1 MQYQL
6 VLQFPL
12 SENLDFDALI
22 ELETKLTFELGSE
35 HDVDGHDFGSGE
47 MNIFI
52 HTNNPDDAFK
62 KTIGL
67 LSDQFSSILNAA
79 YRKLDSD
86 QYIWLHPAN
95 SREDFH
101 VA

>member
-12 SENLDFDALI
+12 DEDFDFDALI

-52 HTNNPDDAFK
+52 HTDNPIEVFK
-62 KTIGL
+62 KTAL
-67 LSDQFSSILNAA
+67 LLNDQLSSILKAA
-79 YRKLDSD
+79 YRKIDSD
-86 QYIWLHPAN
+86 RYTWLNPAN
-95 SREDFH
+95 NSEEFH
-101 VA
+101 VS

>member
-1 MQYQL
+1 MKYQL
-6 VLQFPL
+6 VLQFPMT
-12 SENLDFDALI
+12 ENFDFDALI

-52 HTNNPDDAFK
+52 HTNSPNDAFEK
-62 KTIGL
+62 AITL
-67 LSDQFSSILNAA
+67 LSGQFASTLKAA
-79 YRKLDSD
+79 YRKIGSD
-86 QYIWLHPAN
+86 QFIWLHPVAN
-95 SREDFH
+95 EYAFH

>member
-12 SENLDFDALI
+12 AEDFDFDAI
-22 ELETKLTFELGSE
+22 IMFETKLTFELGSG
-35 HDVDGHDFGSGE
+35 HDVDGHNIGSGE

-52 HTNNPDDAFK
+52 HTNNPEEAFEK
-62 KTIGL
+62 IIKNQSDK
-67 LSDQFSSILNAA
+67 LSSELKSA
-79 YRKLDSD
+79 YREVDSD
-86 QYIWLHPAN
+86 QYTWLHPVD
-95 SREDFH
+95 SIEVFH

>member
-6 VLQFPL
+6 VLQFPITE
-12 SENLDFDALI
+12 SFDFDALI

-35 HDVDGHDFGSGE
+35 HGIDGHDFGSGE
-47 MNIFI
+47 VNVFI
-52 HTNNPDDAFK
+52 NTNNPDDAFK
-62 KTIGL
+62 KTIVL
-67 LSDQFSSILNAA
+67 LSDQFSSILKAA
-79 YRKLDSD
+79 YRKSDAD

-95 SREDFH
+95 NRDEFH

>member
-1 MQYQL
+1 MKYQL

-12 SENLDFDALI
+12 TENFDFDALI

-52 HTNNPDDAFK
+52 HTNSPDDAFEK
-62 KTIGL
+62 IIVL
-67 LSDQFSSILNAA
+67 LSDQFPPILKAA
-79 YRKLDSD
+79 YRIVGSD
-86 QYIWLHPAN
+86 QFIWLHPAN
-95 SREDFH
+95 NKEVFH